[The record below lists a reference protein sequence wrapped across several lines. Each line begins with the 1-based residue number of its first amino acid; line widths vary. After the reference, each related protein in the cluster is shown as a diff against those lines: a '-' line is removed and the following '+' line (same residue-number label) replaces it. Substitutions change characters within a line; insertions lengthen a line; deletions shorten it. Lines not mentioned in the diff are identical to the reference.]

1 MITLLRVRNF
11 AIIDELE
18 VELAPGLNVVTGE
31 TGAGKSIL
39 VAALQLV
46 LGGKGR
52 PEVVRAGADQA
63 EVEVLVDLGGDA
75 ALRERLGDA
84 GLTAA
89 DELVIRRVIGAKGR
103 TRAYVNGRLATQA
116 QLRTLAAGL
125 ADISSQ
131 HEYHSLADARSHL
144 GYLDAFGGLGEE
156 RTAVAEAHRA
166 LASAS
171 AALRA
176 LEVEARERA
185 DREDLLRFQLAEID
199 DLAPEPGEMEA
210 LEAERARLR
219 HAEQLA
225 DAAGGAEEALYARD
239 GSLSESL
246 AKVVAKVREGAA
258 LDAALGPMAGQL
270 GEALSVLE
278 DVAADLG
285 RYARDVRVDP
295 ERLGEVEDRL
305 VRLGRLVRKHGGAHP
320 TDLEAVLARRAEAQG
335 ELDALERHD
344 ERLAEA
350 RATRDAAL
358 AEATS
363 RARVLSE
370 RRHAIAATLG
380 GAISE
385 ELEGLGMGGAR
396 VLVELAPL
404 EEGSEADP
412 SVDGARL
419 SATGIDRAEF
429 LIAPNRGEPA
439 RALRKIASGGELSRA
454 MLAIKRVLAG
464 LGPAGLYVFD
474 EVDAGVGG
482 AVAEVI
488 GKKLVDVAAH
498 AQVLCITHLAQIA
511 VHGDAHFR
519 VSKHAEEER
528 TYSEVCRLDE
538 GERLEEVARMVG
550 GLKITRKTRAAAAEM
565 LSEARRAGSGDGRG
579 ERAAGIG

>member
-11 AIIDELE
+11 AIIDALE

-46 LGGKGR
+46 LGGKGK
-52 PEVVRAGADQA
+52 PELVRAGASQA

-75 ALRERLGDA
+75 ALQERLGAA
-84 GLTAA
+84 GLSAPLE
-89 DELVIRRVIGAKGR
+89 DEGGELVIRRVIGAKGR

-116 QLRTLAAGL
+116 QLQALAAGL

-131 HEYHSLADARSHL
+131 HQYHSLADARSHL
-144 GYLDAFGGLGEE
+144 GYLDAFGALEEE
-156 RTAVAEAHRA
+156 RAAVAAAHRQ
-166 LASAS
+166 
-171 AALRA
+171 AAAAAARLRELRA
-176 LEVEARERA
+176 AVRERA
-185 DREDLLRFQLAEID
+185 DREDLLRFQLGEID
-199 DLAPEPGEMEA
+199 ELAPEEGEVEG

-246 AKVVAKVREGAA
+246 AKVVTKVTEGAELDPA
-258 LDAALGPMAGQL
+258 LAPAAAQL
-270 GEALSVLE
+270 REALSLLE
-278 DVAADLG
+278 DVAGDLG
-285 RYARDVRVDP
+285 RYARDVTVDP
-295 ERLGEVEDRL
+295 PRLAGVEERLA
-305 VRLGRLVRKHGGAHP
+305 RLGRLIRKHGGAHP
-320 TDLEAVLARRAEAQG
+320 ADVAAVLARREEVAAEL
-335 ELDALERHD
+335 EALERHD

-350 RATRDAAL
+350 EAARAEAL
-358 AEATS
+358 ARASE
-363 RARVLSE
+363 RARRLSE
-370 RRHAIAATLG
+370 RRHAIASGLG
-380 GAISE
+380 EAISG
-385 ELEGLGMGGAR
+385 ELAGLGMGEAQ

-404 EEGSEADP
+404 EDATEGDL

-419 SATGIDRAEF
+419 TATGIDRAEF

-454 MLAIKRVLAG
+454 MLAIKRVLSG

-488 GKKLVDVAAH
+488 GHKLVEVAAH

-519 VSKHAEEER
+519 VSKRAEGER
-528 TYSEVCRLDE
+528 TYSEVRRLSAKERLDK
-538 GERLEEVARMVG
+538 VARMVG
-550 GLKITRKTRAAAAEM
+550 GIEVTKKTRAAAAEM
-565 LSEARRAGSGDGRG
+565 LAAARR
-579 ERAAGIG
+579 